1 MDVTKAHIRRQVLTA
16 LTQTIAEGSSALG
29 EEEMVTVLHE
39 LLADL
44 DGENSRVCTFC
55 SQGPRPVLT
64 LEYGSSVALEREWDI
79 LTEICGMLV
88 EVDPPPPKMKD
99 LTVLIAAKGLRDRVE
114 LYGRVVQNTTKGS
127 ALELFPPDVE
137 QKRELKRLLKKMEI
151 AKETLNQESSASM
164 MPGPPPREARPQ
176 RPQPSAEPVS
186 AQPVRAQQSPRV
198 LEVGLIAE
206 TTVEEQW
213 EVTPTT
219 ISTILLKAAGI
230 EGYGVLEFKTL
241 HGRTQLVVHHGEL
254 VDIRK
259 ERPTESE
266 TLESLLLSAKRVTAE
281 EIQRAQKMKA
291 EQGISL
297 GEALVDLQTMTH
309 EDLLLAVRT
318 RLIFLLHQIWKFER
332 GEAKLFRLQRRP
344 EQRLRSSAKLLAE
357 IVSFLNERYGSLSL
371 AELKERQAQFSGSLL
386 KRIDPMPVS
395 ISEMGL
401 DPAVERFVSVLL
413 ADSWSLEE
421 LHRVSS
427 LSQGKTIQT
436 LLVLDELD
444 LLERS
449 KKSKRRWEETEVED
463 LYLRLRS
470 SNYFELFGVHWSAYE
485 KEIDEGYDKL
495 TAKLDVPQEV
505 QRNVGDKIE
514 ELRREIEE
522 AYMVLS
528 NRRSRRSYRDETID
542 NFAQKSAIQ
551 IYSKKADTFRMQGNV
566 DALVDCLKRI
576 LELDPGDKAARRDLI
591 ALRELSE

>member
-1 MDVTKAHIRRQVLTA
+1 MDVTRAHIRRQVLTA
-16 LTQTIAEGSSALG
+16 LTRTIEEGSSALG

-44 DGENSRVCTFC
+44 DGENSRICTF
-55 SQGPRPVLT
+55 SAEGGRPVLT
-64 LEYGSSVALEREWDI
+64 LEYGSAVALEREWDI

-88 EVDPPPPKMKD
+88 EVNPAPPKMKD
-99 LTVLIAAKGLRDRVE
+99 LTVLIAGKGLRDRVE
-114 LYGRVVQNTTKGS
+114 LYGRVVQNTKKGA
-127 ALELFPPDVE
+127 ALELFPPDIE

-164 MPGPPPREARPQ
+164 MPGPPPRGAQPHRPQ
-176 RPQPSAEPVS
+176 SQPSADP
-186 AQPVRAQQSPRV
+186 AQQQPALRQRQ
-198 LEVGLIAE
+198 VGLIEE
-206 TTVEEQW
+206 TVVEEQW
-213 EVTPTT
+213 EVNPTN
-219 ISTILLKAAGI
+219 ISTILLQAAGI

-241 HGRTQLVVHHGEL
+241 QGRTQLVVHHGAL

-259 ERPTESE
+259 ERPADSE
-266 TLESLLLSAKRVTAE
+266 TLESLLLSAKKVTAE
-281 EIQRAQKMKA
+281 EIQRAQEMKA

-318 RLIFLLHQIWKFER
+318 RLIFLLHQTWKFER

-357 IVSFLNERYGSLSL
+357 IVSFLNERYGSLPL
-371 AELKERQAQFSGSLL
+371 AELKERQDQFRGSLL
-386 KRIDPMPVS
+386 KRIDPMPVN
-395 ISEMGL
+395 IAEMGL

-444 LLERS
+444 LLERK
-449 KKSKRRWEETEVED
+449 KKSKRRWEETQIED
-463 LYLRLRS
+463 LHLRLRS

-505 QRNVGDKIE
+505 QKNVGDKIE

-528 NRRSRRSYRDETID
+528 NRRSRRTYRDETIEK
-542 NFAQKSAIQ
+542 FAQKSAIQ